1 MSSQDKPSRHPALS
15 FREAQNLVLR
25 LPDKYG
31 IYAHNRPKLDGR
43 QNHELRWNARDQD
56 PPPPFRK
63 HYEIEPLLPE
73 EAEQL
78 KRLYA
83 NREVLSIAK
92 GLAQAEADLLAK
104 QLADEFTSMVKE
116 TKKEILDTVRLSISS
131 VKEEIPPS
139 MGPARTEAG
148 RPQTGMTGQAVGE
161 KTAPA
166 VLPTAHIEEKTIAFS
181 GIPRTMPVNPLMATY
196 YATAIGGGFG
206 DRFERDPREYR
217 MEQFLTEV
225 LVEYFNLYKW
235 RLGVFRSE

>member
-1 MSSQDKPSRHPALS
+1 MSKQDKPSRHPALA
-15 FREAQNLVLR
+15 FKEAQDLVLR

-73 EAEQL
+73 EAEDL

-116 TKKEILDTVRLSISS
+116 TKREILDTVRQPIASGQPGNPASTEGKEIEVAPPQASI
-131 VKEEIPPS
+131 PS
-139 MGPARTEAG
+139 PH
-148 RPQTGMTGQAVGE
+148 PGE
-161 KTAPA
+161 NTAPT

-181 GIPRTMPVNPLMATY
+181 GIPRTMPVNPVMATY

-206 DRFERDPREYR
+206 ERFERDPRQYR